1 MDNINSNEC
10 DSSNNI
16 TENHMEKT
24 TLENIMEKVDLFA
37 GHFFPIVAINK
48 NGKENNNL
56 STLNLA
62 AGIMPIN
69 RGGDIVLKK

>member
-1 MDNINSNEC
+1 MDNINLNEC

-16 TENHMEKT
+16 TEKT
-24 TLENIMEKVDLFA
+24 TLANIMEKVNLFA

-48 NGKENNNL
+48 NGKENSNL

-62 AGIMPIN
+62 AGIIPIN
-69 RGGDIVLKK
+69 RGGNIVLKK